1 MILGRSEPQKEEIKL
16 RVAEALK
23 RDVGR
28 GIVRFDRR
36 YQKMIGVEPG
46 DIVEIEGERVTA
58 AIVANSHPD
67 DKGLDIIRMD
77 GYIRKNAGVSIGD
90 YVTIRRAQV
99 KEAKKVVLAPAQKG
113 VIVQIPGDIIKNNLL
128 GRPVVKGD
136 IVVASGRGDLY
147 YSSGTPFDEIFR
159 GFFEAMSVGFGE
171 LKFMV
176 VNTIPKG
183 IVQITYNTE
192 VEVLPQAV
200 EVREEKIP
208 EVTYEDI
215 GGLKEAIQKIREMV
229 ELPLKH
235 PELFERLGIE
245 PPKGVLLYG
254 PPGTGKTL
262 LAKAVANE
270 ANAYFIAI
278 NGPEIMSKY
287 YGESEERLREIF
299 KEAEE
304 NAPAIIF
311 IDEIDAI
318 APKREEVVGE
328 VEKRVVSQLLTLMD
342 GLKGRGKVIVI
353 GATNR
358 PDALDPA
365 LRRPG
370 RFDREIEVGVPDKQG
385 RKEIL
390 QIHTRGMP
398 IEPDFEKDAVIKVLK
413 DLEKDER
420 FEKEK
425 IEKIIEKVSKAN
437 SEDEI
442 KEILKEDGNVYV
454 EVRNR
459 LIDKLLEELAEV
471 THGFVGADLAALA
484 REAAMVV
491 LRRLINEGKINP
503 EAESIPR
510 EVLEELKVTKRD
522 FYEALKMVE
531 PSALREVLIEVPNVH
546 WDDIGGLEEVKQELR
561 EAVEWPLK
569 YPKAFKKLGIT
580 PPKGVLLYGPPGT
593 GKTLLA
599 KAVATESEANFI
611 AVRGPEVLSKW
622 VGESEKRIREI
633 FRKAR
638 QAAPAIIFIDEID
651 AIAPARGT
659 SEGEKV
665 TDRIINQLL
674 TEMDGL
680 VENSGVVVIA
690 ATNRPDILDPA
701 LLRPG
706 RFDRLILVPA
716 PDEEARF
723 EIFKVHTRSM
733 PLADDVDL
741 RELARRT
748 EGYTGADIAAVCREA
763 ALNAL
768 RRVVKSVPKEKLE
781 EESEEFLN
789 KLVVTR
795 KDFEEALKKVKPSVS
810 KYMMEYYRQFEEA
823 RKRVSGES
831 VGREP
836 DYFTG

>member
-1 MILGRSEPQKEEIKL
+1 MIFGRGEENVEEIKL

-23 RDVGR
+23 VDVGR
-28 GIVRFDRR
+28 GIVRFDKQ
-36 YQKMIGVEPG
+36 YQRKLGVSTG
-46 DIVEIEGERVTA
+46 DIVELIGSRSTA
-58 AIVANSHPD
+58 AIVANAHPD
-67 DKGLDIIRMD
+67 DRGLDIIRMD

-90 YVTIRRAQV
+90 YVTVRKAQV
-99 KEAKKVVLAPAQKG
+99 QEAKKVVLAPAQKG
-113 VIVQIPGDIIKNNLL
+113 VILQIPGDIVKQNLL

-136 IVVASGRGDLY
+136 IIVASSRGETGYYGSPLDDL
-147 YSSGTPFDEIFR
+147 IR
-159 GFFEAMSVGFGE
+159 GLFETMPIGFGE
-171 LKFMV
+171 LKFVV
-176 VNTIPKG
+176 VNTVPKG

-200 EVREEKIP
+200 EVREESIP

-215 GGLKEAIQKIREMV
+215 GGLSDAIQKIREMV

-270 ANAYFIAI
+270 ANAHFIAI
-278 NGPEIMSKY
+278 NGPEIMSKF

-304 NAPAIIF
+304 NAPSIIF

-353 GATNR
+353 AATNR
-358 PDALDPA
+358 PDAIDPA

-398 IEPDFEKDAVIKVLK
+398 LEPSFDKEEVLTVLEGLAGRTDKFAEEVEGIRPLIEA
-413 DLEKDER
+413 
-420 FEKEK
+420 
-425 IEKIIEKVSKAN
+425 AQ
-437 SEDEI
+437 SEEEI
-442 KEILKEDGNVYV
+442 KGILKKNGELYS
-454 EVRNR
+454 EVKAK
-459 LIDKLLEELAEV
+459 LIDRMLDRIADR

-491 LRRLINEGKINP
+491 LRRLIQEGKVSP
-503 EAESIPR
+503 EQERIPP
-510 EVLEELKVTKRD
+510 EVLQELRVREED

-531 PSALREVLIEVPNVH
+531 PSALREVLIEVPNVR
-546 WDDIGGLEEVKQELR
+546 WDDIGGLEDVKQELR

-569 YPKAFKKLGIT
+569 YPKAFERLGIT
-580 PPKGVLLYGPPGT
+580 PPKGILLYGPPGT

-599 KAVATESEANFI
+599 KAVANESEANFI
-611 AVRGPEVLSKW
+611 AIRGPEVLSKW
-622 VGESEKRIREI
+622 VGETEKRIREI

-638 QAAPAIIFIDEID
+638 QAAPTVVFIDEID
-651 AIAPARGT
+651 AIAPARG
-659 SEGEKV
+659 SYEGGRHLD
-665 TDRIINQLL
+665 TLINQLL
-674 TEMDGL
+674 TEMDGIQ
-680 VENSGVVVIA
+680 ENSGVVVIG
-690 ATNRPDILDPA
+690 ATNRPDIIDPA

-716 PDEEARF
+716 PDEKARL
-723 EIFKVHTRSM
+723 EIFKVHTRRV
-733 PLADDVDL
+733 PLAEDVDL
-741 RELARRT
+741 AELAKKT
-748 EGYTGADIAAVCREA
+748 EGYSGADIEALVREA
-763 ALNAL
+763 ALIAL
-768 RRVVKSVPKEKLE
+768 RRAVSRLPREVVEKQG
-781 EESEEFLN
+781 EEFLESL
-789 KLVVTR
+789 KVSR
-795 KDFEEALKKVKPSVS
+795 RDFEMALRKVRPSITP
-810 KYMMEYYRQFEEA
+810 YMIDYYKNFEES
-823 RKRVSGES
+823 RKRRGGKEARGV
-831 VGREP
+831 
-836 DYFTG
+836 DYYTF

>member
-1 MILGRSEPQKEEIKL
+1 MPERKEIKL
-16 RVAEALK
+16 KVASAYQ

-28 GIVRFDRR
+28 GIVRIDRKAMR
-36 YQKMIGVEPG
+36 ELGISPG
-46 DIVEIEGERVTA
+46 DIVEIIGTKNTA
-58 AIVANSHPD
+58 AVAWPAYPED
-67 DKGLDIIRMD
+67 EGLGIIRMD
-77 GYIRKNAGVSIGD
+77 GTIRKNAGVGLGD
-90 YVTIRRAQV
+90 EVIVRKAEVR
-99 KEAKKVVLAPAQKG
+99 EAKKVTLAPTEPIRFG
-113 VIVQIPGDIIKNNLL
+113 RDFVEWLHERLI
-128 GRPVVKGD
+128 GRPVV
-136 IVVASGRGDLY
+136 RGDYIRIGVLGQELTFVVTATQP
-147 YSSGTPFDEIFR
+147 SG
-159 GFFEAMSVGFGE
+159 V
-171 LKFMV
+171 
-176 VNTIPKG
+176 
-183 IVQITYNTE
+183 VQITEFTEFNVSEKPVKE
-192 VEVLPQAV
+192 VEK
-200 EVREEKIP
+200 RMTTG
-208 EVTYEDI
+208 VTYEDI
-215 GGLKEAIQKIREMV
+215 GGLKDVIEKIREMI

-235 PELFERLGIE
+235 PELFEKLGIE

-287 YGESEERLREIF
+287 YGESEERLREVF

-318 APKREEVVGE
+318 APKRSEVTGE
-328 VEKRVVSQLLTLMD
+328 VEKRVVAQLLALMD
-342 GLKGRGKVIVI
+342 GLKSRGKVIVI

-398 IEPDFEKDAVIKVLK
+398 IEPDFRKGDVLKALEEIKKDEKFKDVIDKAIEKVKASREEEIPKVLK
-413 DLEKDER
+413 E
-420 FEKEK
+420 
-425 IEKIIEKVSKAN
+425 I
-437 SEDEI
+437 SED
-442 KEILKEDGNVYV
+442 LYN
-454 EVRNR
+454 EVKAK
-459 LIDKLLEELAEV
+459 LIDYLLEELAEI

-484 REAAMVV
+484 REAAMAA
-491 LRRLINEGKINP
+491 LRRLIREGKIDF
-503 EAESIPR
+503 EAETIPR
-510 EVLEELKVTKRD
+510 EVLDELKVTRKD

-546 WDDIGGLEEVKQELR
+546 WDDIGGLEDVKQELR

-569 YPKAFKKLGIT
+569 YPEAFRAYGIT
-580 PPKGVLLYGPPGT
+580 PPKGILLYGPPGT

-611 AVRGPEVLSKW
+611 AVRGPEILSKW
-622 VGESEKRIREI
+622 VGESEKNIREI

-638 QAAPAIIFIDEID
+638 QAAPTVIFIDEID
-651 AIAPARGT
+651 AIAPRRGT
-659 SEGEKV
+659 DVNRV

-690 ATNRPDILDPA
+690 ATNRPDIIDPA

-716 PDEEARF
+716 PDEKARL
-723 EIFKVHTRSM
+723 EIFKVHTRNM
-733 PLADDVDL
+733 PLAKDVDL
-741 RELARRT
+741 KELAKRT

-763 ALNAL
+763 AMIAMRRAL
-768 RRVVKSVPKEKLE
+768 EQGILKEGMKADEIRRIAK
-781 EESEEFLN
+781 
-789 KLVVTR
+789 VTM
-795 KDFEEALKKVKPSVS
+795 KDFEEALKKIGPSVS
-810 KYMMEYYRQFEEA
+810 KETMEYYRRIQEQFKQA
-823 RKRVSGES
+823 RG
-831 VGREP
+831 
-836 DYFTG
+836 

>member
-1 MILGRSEPQKEEIKL
+1 MIFGKDEERYEKIKL

-28 GIVRFDRR
+28 GIVRFDRK
-36 YQKMIGVEPG
+36 YQRQLGVEPG
-46 DIVEIEGERVTA
+46 DIVELIGERSTA
-58 AIVANSHPD
+58 AIVANPHPD
-67 DKGLDIIRMD
+67 DRNLDIIRMD
-77 GYIRKNAGVSIGD
+77 GYIRRNAGVSIGD
-90 YVTIRRAQV
+90 YVTVARAEV

-113 VIVQIPGDIIKNNLL
+113 VFIQIPGDMVKQNLL

-136 IVVASGRGDLY
+136 LIVASGRSEASY
-147 YSSGTPFDEIFR
+147 YGGSPFDELLR
-159 GFFEAMSVGFGE
+159 GLFEAMPLGFGE
-171 LKFMV
+171 LKFV
-176 VNTIPKG
+176 VVSTNPKG

-200 EVREEKIP
+200 EVREETIP

-215 GGLKEAIQKIREMV
+215 GGLSDAIQKIREMV

-270 ANAYFIAI
+270 ANAHFIAI
-278 NGPEIMSKY
+278 NGPEIMSKF

-299 KEAEE
+299 KDAEE
-304 NAPAIIF
+304 NAPSIIF

-353 GATNR
+353 AATNR

-370 RFDREIEVGVPDKQG
+370 RFDREIEVGVPDKKG

-398 IEPDFEKDAVIKVLK
+398 LEPDYDKATVLKVLRELLRKETFEEERLKRLIERVEGAKSEEEIKKVLK
-413 DLEKDER
+413 
-420 FEKEK
+420 
-425 IEKIIEKVSKAN
+425 
-437 SEDEI
+437 SESEI
-442 KEILKEDGNVYV
+442 YP
-454 EVRNR
+454 EVRMR
-459 LIDKLLEELAEV
+459 LIDRMLEEIAEK

-491 LRRLINEGKINP
+491 LRRLINEGKISP
-503 EAESIPR
+503 EQERIPP
-510 EVLEELKVTKRD
+510 EVLQELRVKKAD
-522 FYEALKMVE
+522 FHEALKMVD
-531 PSALREVLIEVPNVH
+531 PSALREVLIEMPNVH
-546 WDDIGGLEEVKQELR
+546 WEDIGGLDEVKQELR

-569 YPKAFKKLGIT
+569 YPKAFQRLGID
-580 PPKGVLLYGPPGT
+580 PPRGVLLYGPPGT

-611 AVRGPEVLSKW
+611 GIRGPEVLSKW

-638 QAAPAIIFIDEID
+638 QAAPTVIFIDEID
-651 AIAPARGT
+651 AIAPARG
-659 SEGEKV
+659 SDMNRV
-665 TDRIINQLL
+665 TDRLINQLL
-674 TEMDGL
+674 TEMDGI
-680 VENSGVVVIA
+680 EKNSGVVVIA

-716 PDEEARF
+716 PDEKARL
-723 EIFKVHTRSM
+723 EILKVHTRRV
-733 PLADDVDL
+733 PLAKDVNL
-741 RELARRT
+741 RELAKKT
-748 EGYTGADIAAVCREA
+748 EGYSGADLEALVREA
-763 ALNAL
+763 ALIAM
-768 RRVVKSVPKEKLE
+768 RRTISKLPTELIE
-781 EESEEFLN
+781 EESEEFLEQLRVS
-789 KLVVTR
+789 K
-795 KDFEEALKKVKPSVS
+795 KDFEEALKKVRPSITP
-810 KYMMEYYRQFEEA
+810 YMIEYYKNFEEN
-823 RKRVSGES
+823 RKSKAEKTSRG
-831 VGREP
+831 P
-836 DYFTG
+836 DYYTF

>member
-1 MILGRSEPQKEEIKL
+1 MSERKEVKL
-16 RVAEALK
+16 KVASAYQ

-28 GIVRFDRR
+28 GIVRLDRKTMR
-36 YQKMIGVEPG
+36 ELGISPG
-46 DIVEIEGERVTA
+46 DVVEIIGTKNTA
-58 AIVANSHPD
+58 AVAWPAYPED
-67 DKGLDIIRMD
+67 EGLGIIRMD
-77 GYIRKNAGVSIGD
+77 GTIRKNAGVGLGD
-90 YVTIRRAQV
+90 EVIVRKAEVR
-99 KEAKKVVLAPAQKG
+99 EAKKVTLAPTEPVRFG
-113 VIVQIPGDIIKNNLL
+113 RDFVEWLHERLI
-128 GRPVVKGD
+128 GRPVV
-136 IVVASGRGDLY
+136 RGDYIRVGVLGQELTFVVTATQP
-147 YSSGTPFDEIFR
+147 SG
-159 GFFEAMSVGFGE
+159 V
-171 LKFMV
+171 
-176 VNTIPKG
+176 
-183 IVQITYNTE
+183 VQITEFTDFNISEKPVKE
-192 VEVLPQAV
+192 VEK
-200 EVREEKIP
+200 RMTTG
-208 EVTYEDI
+208 VTYEDI
-215 GGLKEAIQKIREMV
+215 GGLHDVIEKIREMI

-235 PELFERLGIE
+235 PELFEKLGIE

-287 YGESEERLREIF
+287 YGESEERLREVF

-318 APKREEVVGE
+318 APKRSEVTGE
-328 VEKRVVSQLLTLMD
+328 VEKRVVAQLLALMD
-342 GLKGRGKVIVI
+342 GLKSRGKVIVI

-358 PDALDPA
+358 PDAIDPA

-398 IEPDFEKDAVIKVLK
+398 IEPDFRKVDVLRVLNDIKKEGKYKNIIDDAIKKVDLARDEEEIKKVLR
-413 DLEKDER
+413 DISTELYAE
-420 FEKEK
+420 
-425 IEKIIEKVSKAN
+425 VKA
-437 SEDEI
+437 
-442 KEILKEDGNVYV
+442 
-454 EVRNR
+454 R
-459 LIDKLLEELAEV
+459 LIDQLLEELAEV

-484 REAAMVV
+484 REAAMAA
-491 LRRLINEGKINP
+491 LRRLIREGKIDF

-510 EVLEELKVTKRD
+510 EVLEELKVTRKD

-546 WDDIGGLEEVKQELR
+546 WDDIGGLEDVKQELR

-569 YPKAFKKLGIT
+569 YPEAFRAYGIT
-580 PPKGVLLYGPPGT
+580 PPKGILLYGPPGT

-611 AVRGPEVLSKW
+611 AVRGPEILSKW
-622 VGESEKRIREI
+622 VGESEKNIREI

-638 QAAPAIIFIDEID
+638 QAAPTVIFIDEID
-651 AIAPARGT
+651 AIAPRRGT
-659 SEGEKV
+659 DVNRV

-690 ATNRPDILDPA
+690 ATNRPDIIDPA

-716 PDEEARF
+716 PDEKARL
-723 EIFKVHTRSM
+723 EIFKVHTRNM
-733 PLADDVDL
+733 PLAEDVSL
-741 RELARRT
+741 EELAKKT

-763 ALNAL
+763 AMIAMRRAL
-768 RRVVKSVPKEKLE
+768 EQGVLKEGMKAEEIRRIAK
-781 EESEEFLN
+781 
-789 KLVVTR
+789 VTM
-795 KDFEEALKKVKPSVS
+795 KDFEEALKKIGPSVS
-810 KYMMEYYRQFEEA
+810 KETMEYYRRIQEQFKQA
-823 RKRVSGES
+823 RG
-831 VGREP
+831 
-836 DYFTG
+836 

>member
-1 MILGRSEPQKEEIKL
+1 MIFGKGEERVEEIKL

-23 RDVGR
+23 VDVGR
-28 GIVRFDRR
+28 GIVRFDRP
-36 YQKMIGVEPG
+36 YQRKLGVSVG
-46 DIVEIEGERVTA
+46 DIVELIGSRSTA
-58 AIVANSHPD
+58 AIVANAHPD
-67 DKGLDIIRMD
+67 DRGLDIIRMD

-90 YVTIRRAQV
+90 YITIRKAQV
-99 KEAKKVVLAPAQKG
+99 QEAKKVVLAPAQKG
-113 VIVQIPGDIIKNNLL
+113 VILQIPGDIVKQNLL

-136 IVVASGRGDLY
+136 IIVASGRGETGYYGSPLDDL
-147 YSSGTPFDEIFR
+147 IR
-159 GFFEAMSVGFGE
+159 GLFEAMPIGFGE
-171 LKFMV
+171 LKFVV
-176 VNTIPKG
+176 VNTVPKG

-200 EVREEKIP
+200 EVREESIP

-215 GGLKEAIQKIREMV
+215 GGLSDAIQKIREMV

-270 ANAYFIAI
+270 ANAHFIAI
-278 NGPEIMSKY
+278 NGPEIMSKF

-304 NAPAIIF
+304 NAPSIIF

-342 GLKGRGKVIVI
+342 GLKSRGKVIVI
-353 GATNR
+353 AATNR

-398 IEPDFEKDAVIKVLK
+398 LEPSFNKEEVLAVLDQLVKRGDKFAEEVTRIRPLIEEAQSGEEV
-413 DLEKDER
+413 R
-420 FEKEK
+420 
-425 IEKIIEKVSKAN
+425 
-437 SEDEI
+437 
-442 KEILKEDGNVYV
+442 EILKKNGELYS
-454 EVRNR
+454 EVKAK
-459 LIDKLLEELAEV
+459 LIDRMLDRIADR

-491 LRRLINEGKINP
+491 LRRLIQEGKVSP
-503 EAESIPR
+503 EQERIPP
-510 EVLEELKVTKRD
+510 EVLQELRVREED

-546 WDDIGGLEEVKQELR
+546 WDDIGGLEDVKQELR

-569 YPKAFKKLGIT
+569 YPKAFERLGIT
-580 PPKGVLLYGPPGT
+580 PPKGILLYGPPGT

-599 KAVATESEANFI
+599 KAVANESEANFI
-611 AVRGPEVLSKW
+611 AIRGPEVLSKW
-622 VGESEKRIREI
+622 VGETEKRVREI

-638 QAAPAIIFIDEID
+638 QAAPTVVFIDEID
-651 AIAPARGT
+651 AIAPARG
-659 SEGEKV
+659 SYEGGRHLD
-665 TDRIINQLL
+665 TLINQLL
-674 TEMDGL
+674 TEMDGIQ
-680 VENSGVVVIA
+680 ENSGVVVIG
-690 ATNRPDILDPA
+690 ATNRPDIIDPA

-716 PDEEARF
+716 PDEKARL
-723 EIFKVHTRSM
+723 EIFKVHTRKV
-733 PLADDVDL
+733 PLAEDVNL
-741 RELARRT
+741 KELARRT
-748 EGYTGADIAAVCREA
+748 EGYTGADIAAVVREA
-763 ALNAL
+763 AMLAMRRAL
-768 RRVVKSVPKEKLE
+768 QKGIIKPGMKAHEIREKVK
-781 EESEEFLN
+781 
-789 KLVVTR
+789 VTM
-795 KDFEEALKKVKPSVS
+795 KDFEEALKKIGPSVS
-810 KYMMEYYRQFEEA
+810 KETMEYYRKIQEQFKQA
-823 RKRVSGES
+823 RG
-831 VGREP
+831 
-836 DYFTG
+836 

>member
-1 MILGRSEPQKEEIKL
+1 MPERKEIKL
-16 RVAEALK
+16 KVASAYQ

-28 GIVRFDRR
+28 GIVRIDRKAMR
-36 YQKMIGVEPG
+36 ELGISPG
-46 DIVEIEGERVTA
+46 DIVEIIGTKNTA
-58 AIVANSHPD
+58 AVAWPAYPED
-67 DKGLDIIRMD
+67 EGLGIIRMD
-77 GYIRKNAGVSIGD
+77 GTIRKNAGVGLGD
-90 YVTIRRAQV
+90 EVIVRKAEVR
-99 KEAKKVVLAPAQKG
+99 EAKKVTLAPTEPIRFG
-113 VIVQIPGDIIKNNLL
+113 RDFVEWLHERLI
-128 GRPVVKGD
+128 GRPVV
-136 IVVASGRGDLY
+136 RGDYIRIGVLGQELTFVVTATQP
-147 YSSGTPFDEIFR
+147 SG
-159 GFFEAMSVGFGE
+159 V
-171 LKFMV
+171 
-176 VNTIPKG
+176 
-183 IVQITYNTE
+183 VQITEFTEFNVSEKPVKE
-192 VEVLPQAV
+192 VEK
-200 EVREEKIP
+200 RMTTG
-208 EVTYEDI
+208 VTYEDI
-215 GGLKEAIQKIREMV
+215 GGLKDVIEKIREMI

-235 PELFERLGIE
+235 PELFEKLGIE

-287 YGESEERLREIF
+287 YGESEERLREVF

-318 APKREEVVGE
+318 APKRSEVTGE
-328 VEKRVVSQLLTLMD
+328 VEKRVVAQLLALMD
-342 GLKGRGKVIVI
+342 GLKSRGKVIVI

-358 PDALDPA
+358 PDAIDPA

-398 IEPDFEKDAVIKVLK
+398 IEPDFRRSDVLRALEEIKKDEKFKDVIDKAIEKVKASREEEIPKVLK
-413 DLEKDER
+413 EINEDLYNE
-420 FEKEK
+420 
-425 IEKIIEKVSKAN
+425 VKA
-437 SEDEI
+437 
-442 KEILKEDGNVYV
+442 K
-454 EVRNR
+454 
-459 LIDKLLEELAEV
+459 LIDYLLEELAEV

-484 REAAMVV
+484 REAAMAA
-491 LRRLINEGKINP
+491 LRRLIREGKIDF
-503 EAESIPR
+503 EAETIPR
-510 EVLEELKVTKRD
+510 EVLDELKVTRKD

-546 WDDIGGLEEVKQELR
+546 WDDIGGLEDVKQELR

-569 YPKAFKKLGIT
+569 YPEAFRAYGIT
-580 PPKGVLLYGPPGT
+580 PPKGILLYGPPGT

-611 AVRGPEVLSKW
+611 AVRGPEILSKW
-622 VGESEKRIREI
+622 VGESEKNIREI

-638 QAAPAIIFIDEID
+638 QAAPTVIFIDEID
-651 AIAPARGT
+651 AIAPRRGT
-659 SEGEKV
+659 DVNRV

-690 ATNRPDILDPA
+690 ATNRPDIIDPA

-716 PDEEARF
+716 PDEKARL
-723 EIFKVHTRSM
+723 EIFKVHTRNM
-733 PLADDVDL
+733 PLADDVNL
-741 RELARRT
+741 EELAKRT

-763 ALNAL
+763 AMIAMRRAL
-768 RRVVKSVPKEKLE
+768 EQGILKEGMKADEIRRIAK
-781 EESEEFLN
+781 
-789 KLVVTR
+789 VTM
-795 KDFEEALKKVKPSVS
+795 KDFEEALKKIGPSVS
-810 KYMMEYYRQFEEA
+810 KETMEYYRRIQEQFKQA
-823 RKRVSGES
+823 RG
-831 VGREP
+831 
-836 DYFTG
+836 

>member
-1 MILGRSEPQKEEIKL
+1 MILGRGEEVKDEIKL

-28 GIVRFDRR
+28 GIVRFDRK
-36 YQKMIGVEPG
+36 YQRMLGVEPG
-46 DIVEIEGERVTA
+46 DIVELEGERVTA
-58 AIVANSHPD
+58 AIVANAHPD
-67 DKGLDIIRMD
+67 DRGLDIIRMD
-77 GYIRKNAGVSIGD
+77 GYIRRNAGVSIGD
-90 YVTIRRAQV
+90 YVTVRKAEV

-113 VIVQIPGDIIKNNLL
+113 VIIQIPGEIVKNNLL

-136 IVVASGRGDLY
+136 VVVASSRGEFY
-147 YSSGTPFDEIFR
+147 TGSPFDELFR
-159 GFFEAMSVGFGE
+159 GFFESLPLAFSE
-171 LKFMV
+171 LKFVV

-200 EVREEKIP
+200 EVREEKVP

-215 GGLKEAIQKIREMV
+215 GGLKDAIEKIREMV

-270 ANAYFIAI
+270 ANAHFIAI

-287 YGESEERLREIF
+287 YGESEERLRQVF

-304 NAPAIIF
+304 NAPSIIF

-318 APKREEVVGE
+318 APKREEVIGE

-342 GLKGRGKVIVI
+342 GLKSRGKVIVI
-353 GATNR
+353 AATNR
-358 PDALDPA
+358 PDAIDPA

-398 IEPDFEKDAVIKVLK
+398 IEPDFDKDTVLRILRELK
-413 DLEKDER
+413 LEDRLDGKRIEVLER
-420 FEKEK
+420 K
-425 IEKIIEKVSKAN
+425 IQGAKTEEEV
-437 SEDEI
+437 
-442 KEILKEDGNVYV
+442 KEILKEYGEIYS
-454 EVRNR
+454 EVKAR
-459 LIDKLLEELAEV
+459 LIDRLLDELAER

-491 LRRLINEGKINP
+491 LRRLIREGKINP
-503 EAESIPR
+503 EADSIPR
-510 EVLEELKVTKRD
+510 EVLEELKVTRKD

-531 PSALREVLIEVPNVH
+531 PSALREVLIEVPNVR

-561 EAVEWPLK
+561 EAVEWPFK
-569 YPKAFKKLGIT
+569 YPKAFKRLGIT
-580 PPKGVLLYGPPGT
+580 PPKGILLYGPPGT

-599 KAVATESEANFI
+599 KAVATESQANFI
-611 AVRGPEVLSKW
+611 AIRGPEVLSKW

-651 AIAPARGT
+651 AIAPARGAV
-659 SEGEKV
+659 EGERV
-665 TDRIINQLL
+665 TDRLINQLL
-674 TEMDGL
+674 TEMDGIE
-680 VENSGVVVIA
+680 ENSGVVVIA

-716 PDEEARF
+716 PDERARL
-723 EIFKVHTRSM
+723 EIFRVHTRNM
-733 PLADDVDL
+733 PLAKDVNL
-741 RELARRT
+741 EELAKKT
-748 EGYTGADIAAVCREA
+748 EGYTGADIAALVREA
-763 ALNAL
+763 ALNAM
-768 RRVVKSVPKEKLE
+768 RRVLLTLPKRLVE
-781 EESEEFLN
+781 EENEEFLG

-795 KDFEEALKKVKPSVS
+795 KDFEEALKRVKPSVT
-810 KYMMEYYRQFEEA
+810 KYMMEYYRQFEES
-823 RKRVSGES
+823 RKRAAGET
-831 VGREP
+831 REL

>member
-1 MILGRSEPQKEEIKL
+1 MIFGKGDERYEKIKL

-36 YQKMIGVEPG
+36 YQKQLGVEPG
-46 DIVEIEGERVTA
+46 DIVELIGERSTA
-58 AIVANSHPD
+58 AIVANPHPD

-77 GYIRKNAGVSIGD
+77 GYIRRNAGVSIGD
-90 YVTIRRAQV
+90 YVTVAKAEVQ
-99 KEAKKVVLAPAQKG
+99 EAKKVVLAPAQKG
-113 VIVQIPGDIIKNNLL
+113 VFIQLPGEMVKGNLL

-136 IVVASGRGDLY
+136 LVVASNRSESY
-147 YSSGTPFDEIFR
+147 YGGSPFDELLR
-159 GFFEAMSVGFGE
+159 GLFEAMPLGFGE
-171 LKFMV
+171 LKFV
-176 VNTIPKG
+176 VVSTVPKG

-200 EVREEKIP
+200 EVREEAIP

-215 GGLKEAIQKIREMV
+215 GGLSDAIQKIREMV

-270 ANAYFIAI
+270 ANAHFIAI
-278 NGPEIMSKY
+278 NGPEIMSKF

-342 GLKGRGKVIVI
+342 GLKSRGKVIVI
-353 GATNR
+353 AATNR

-370 RFDREIEVGVPDKQG
+370 RFDREIEVGVPDKKG

-390 QIHTRGMP
+390 QIHTRSMP
-398 IEPDFEKDAVIKVLK
+398 LEPDYDKHAVLKVLK
-413 DLEKDER
+413 ELEKRGSFEGGKLKKLMEAVERARDEN
-420 FEKEK
+420 EVKDALKGE
-425 IEKIIEKVSKAN
+425 
-437 SEDEI
+437 SEI
-442 KEILKEDGNVYV
+442 YA

-459 LIDKLLEELAEV
+459 LIDRMLEEIAEI

-491 LRRLINEGKINP
+491 LRRLIKEGKVSP
-503 EAESIPR
+503 EHEQIPP
-510 EVLEELKVTKRD
+510 EVLQELRVRKAD

-531 PSALREVLIEVPNVH
+531 PSALREVLIEMPNVH
-546 WDDIGGLEEVKQELR
+546 WEDIGGLEDIKQELR

-569 YPKAFKKLGIT
+569 YPKAFQRLGIE
-580 PPKGVLLYGPPGT
+580 PPRGILLYGPPGT

-599 KAVATESEANFI
+599 KAVANESRANFI
-611 AVRGPEVLSKW
+611 GIRGPEVLNKW
-622 VGESEKRIREI
+622 VGESEKRVREI

-638 QAAPAIIFIDEID
+638 QAAPTVIFIDEID
-651 AIAPARGT
+651 AIAPARGM
-659 SEGEKV
+659 EGDRI
-665 TDRIINQLL
+665 TDRLINQLL
-674 TEMDGL
+674 TEMDGI
-680 VENSGVVVIA
+680 ERNSGVIVIG

-716 PDEEARF
+716 PDEKARL
-723 EIFKVHTRSM
+723 EILKVHTRRV
-733 PLADDVDL
+733 PLSEDVSL
-741 RELARRT
+741 RELAKRT
-748 EGYTGADIAAVCREA
+748 EGYSGADIEALVREA
-763 ALNAL
+763 ALTAM
-768 RRVVKSVPKEKLE
+768 RRIMAELSAEVVE
-781 EESEEFLN
+781 EEREEFLERL
-789 KLVVTR
+789 KVSKR
-795 KDFEEALKKVKPSVS
+795 DFEEALKKVRPSITP
-810 KYMMEYYRQFEEA
+810 YMVEYYRNFEEN
-823 RKRVSGES
+823 RKQSGKKRA
-831 VGREP
+831 GGP
-836 DYFTG
+836 DYYTF